1 MLIYKPTTAGAL
13 NLPNILSLSRIVFL
27 FLIAGL
33 LFFDFKGAVSA
44 AFVLFIIA
52 SITDWADGYVARRYN
67 MITDFGKLM
76 DALSDKVLTVG
87 MFVTLLAVPRLLPP
101 WSLFLILVIMGRE
114 FLITGLRLVA
124 ASRGVV
130 LAAEKGGKVKTVFQ
144 IIAIS
149 LLLFAHALVI
159 DFGWVGLV
167 STWVFWLGMTAFCL
181 ASLLT
186 VMSGYTYLS
195 KYGYLLED
203 KPSKHGNAQ

>member
-1 MLIYKPTTAGAL
+1 M
-13 NLPNILSLSRIVFL
+13 NLPNILSLSRVLFL

-33 LFFDFKGAVSA
+33 LFFDFTGAVTA

-87 MFVTLLAVPRLLPP
+87 MFVALLAVPGLLPP
-101 WSLFLILVIMGRE
+101 WSLFLILVIIGRE

-149 LLLFAHALVI
+149 LLLLAHALMV
-159 DFGWVGLV
+159 DFELSGVLFI
-167 STWVFWLGMTAFCL
+167 WVFRLGMIAFFL
-181 ASLLT
+181 RE
-186 VMSGYTYLS
+186 
-195 KYGYLLED
+195 K
-203 KPSKHGNAQ
+203 